1 MRNYDIR
8 NKYFNNLLNNPNL
21 KWMGQNTNHIPS
33 HSYIIDEMVKS
44 IKDEEFHAYA
54 PPLGLEELRERTIE
68 HIGLHDKTAMISD
81 GAVSGLFN
89 ICKLLCSNGN
99 ELITTDPTWIWPVHF
114 TNSAGS
120 NVTQIPIYGS
130 EYNFTLQADRLKNN
144 LHSKT
149 GILYLVDPNNPLG
162 TVISEQEALKIAEIC
177 EANDIIIIHDCTYRD
192 FADNHTLISKYYPEK
207 TITIWSFSKWLGMAG
222 MRVGAVVASESMM
235 EEIAKYPPNILGSNL
250 VSQRGA
256 IAGLKIKNEWFPE
269 VNRIQKNNQKMIF
282 DKISSIEEL
291 SMPIYPSQSNFIILE
306 VNDPMLTPESLSYV
320 FSNKGILIRQGSY
333 HTKTFGHKFIKVS
346 LTVPED
352 WVTEFIELLP
362 DSIIEAKK
370 IKNVPKL
377 F

>member
-1 MRNYDIR
+1 MKNHDIR
-8 NKYFNNLLNNPNL
+8 NKHFNNLLKNPNL

-33 HSYIIDEMVKS
+33 HSYIIDEMIKS

-68 HIGLHDKTAMISD
+68 HIGLNDQTAMISD

-114 TNSAGS
+114 TISAGS
-120 NVTQIPIYGS
+120 KVTQIPIYGK

-144 LHSKT
+144 LHSKI

-162 TVISEQEALKIAEIC
+162 TVISEQEAKKIAEIC
-177 EANDIIIIHDCTYRD
+177 KANDIIIIHDCTYRD

-269 VNRIQKNNQKMIF
+269 VNRIQKNNQKRIF
-282 DKISSIEEL
+282 DKIYSIEEL

-306 VNDPMLTPESLSYV
+306 VNDPNLTPESLSYV

-346 LTVPED
+346 LSVPED
-352 WVTEFIELLP
+352 WVSEFIELLP

-370 IKNVPKL
+370 IKNIPEL

>member
-21 KWMGQNTNHIPS
+21 KWMGQNTNYIPS

-306 VNDPMLTPESLSYV
+306 VNDPNLTPESLSYV

>member
-1 MRNYDIR
+1 MKIHDIR
-8 NKYFNNLLNNPNL
+8 NKHFNNLLNNPNL

-33 HSYIIDEMVKS
+33 HSYIIDEMIKS

-68 HIGLHDKTAMISD
+68 HIGLNDQTAMISD

-89 ICKLLCSNGN
+89 ICKLLCSSGN

-114 TNSAGS
+114 TNTAGS
-120 NVTQIPIYGS
+120 KVTQIPIYGT
-130 EYNFTLQADRLKNN
+130 EYNFTLQADRLEKN
-144 LHSKT
+144 LHSKI

-162 TVISEQEALKIAEIC
+162 TVISEHEAKKIAEIC
-177 EANDIIIIHDCTYRD
+177 NANDIIIIHDCTYRD
-192 FADNHTLISKYYPEK
+192 FADNHTLIANYYPEK

-222 MRVGAVVASESMM
+222 MRVGAIVASELMM

-269 VNRIQKNNQKMIF
+269 VNRIQKNNQKRIF
-282 DKISSIEEL
+282 DKICSIEEL
-291 SMPIYPSQSNFIILE
+291 SMPIYPSQSNFIIIE
-306 VNDPMLTPESLSYV
+306 INNTNLTPESLSYV

-346 LTVPED
+346 LSVPED
-352 WVTEFIELLP
+352 WVSEFIELLP

-370 IKNVPKL
+370 IKNIPEL

>member
-8 NKYFNNLLNNPNL
+8 NKHFNNLLNNPNL

-144 LHSKT
+144 LHSKI
-149 GILYLVDPNNPLG
+149 GILYLV
-162 TVISEQEALKIAEIC
+162 K
-177 EANDIIIIHDCTYRD
+177 
-192 FADNHTLISKYYPEK
+192 
-207 TITIWSFSKWLGMAG
+207 
-222 MRVGAVVASESMM
+222 
-235 EEIAKYPPNILGSNL
+235 
-250 VSQRGA
+250 
-256 IAGLKIKNEWFPE
+256 
-269 VNRIQKNNQKMIF
+269 
-282 DKISSIEEL
+282 
-291 SMPIYPSQSNFIILE
+291 
-306 VNDPMLTPESLSYV
+306 
-320 FSNKGILIRQGSY
+320 
-333 HTKTFGHKFIKVS
+333 
-346 LTVPED
+346 
-352 WVTEFIELLP
+352 
-362 DSIIEAKK
+362 
-370 IKNVPKL
+370 
-377 F
+377 

>member
-282 DKISSIEEL
+282 DKISSKICEN
-291 SMPIYPSQSNFIILE
+291 SFVFICSGVKCPNPFCSFTLIL
-306 VNDPMLTPESLSYV
+306 L
-320 FSNKGILIRQGSY
+320 ILIINGV
-333 HTKTFGHKFIKVS
+333 FVS
-346 LTVPED
+346 S
-352 WVTEFIELLP
+352 ILL
-362 DSIIEAKK
+362 D
-370 IKNVPKL
+370 V
-377 F
+377 

>member
-306 VNDPMLTPESLSYV
+306 VNDPNLTPESLSYV

>member
-1 MRNYDIR
+1 MRE
-8 NKYFNNLLNNPNL
+8 L
-21 KWMGQNTNHIPS
+21 S
-33 HSYIIDEMVKS
+33 H
-44 IKDEEFHAYA
+44 
-54 PPLGLEELRERTIE
+54 
-68 HIGLHDKTAMISD
+68 
-81 GAVSGLFN
+81 
-89 ICKLLCSNGN
+89 
-99 ELITTDPTWIWPVHF
+99 
-114 TNSAGS
+114 
-120 NVTQIPIYGS
+120 
-130 EYNFTLQADRLKNN
+130 RLKNN

-306 VNDPMLTPESLSYV
+306 VNDPNLTPESLSYV